1 MVSLSVRRAWVAGG
15 FGVAGGAGVVG
26 GFGAAAAQGH
36 PGQQAGRQQA
46 QRGQFVTAEA
56 GDEWI
61 ERGHVVASQVA
72 DRGPRPD
79 PEGGA
84 DRVQGQE
91 PGEAHP
97 GQAGDDPVGLTQ
109 HVDEAGQRDDL
120 AAVPGEELLRPGH
133 PVRREQH
140 VPAEPGQ
147 QPAPAAPADEPAE
160 AVARHGGHERDHRD
174 RHDVEPPGAGV
185 DRGGDQ
191 HGLAR
196 DRETKALQQ
205 EQATHGRVPVPVQ
218 VRSHGREQTGQCGH
232 PTAWEPGEGMNR
244 GRALTAGRRDMAQ
257 SSGRSIY
264 SLVELLHECRC

>member
-1 MVSLSVRRAWVAGG
+1 MKCCMVSLSVRRAWVAGG

-26 GFGAAAAQGH
+26 RSGAAAAEG
-36 PGQQAGRQQA
+36 PAGQQGGRQQA

-56 GDEWI
+56 GDERI
-61 ERGHVVASQVA
+61 ERGHVVASEVA
-72 DRGPRPD
+72 GRGPRPD
-79 PEGGA
+79 PEGRA

-109 HVDEAGQRDDL
+109 PVDEAGQRDDL

-147 QPAPAAPADEPAE
+147 QPAPAASADEPAD
-160 AVARHGGHERDHRD
+160 AVARHGGRERDHRD
-174 RHDVEPPGAGV
+174 RHDVEPAGAGV

-196 DRETKALQQ
+196 DRETEALQQ
-205 EQATHGRVPVPVQ
+205 EQAAHGRVPVPVQ
-218 VRSHGREQTGQCGH
+218 VRSHGREQARQRGH
-232 PTAWEPGEGMNR
+232 FGAVIPPPGNPGK
-244 GRALTAGRRDMAQ
+244 G
-257 SSGRSIY
+257 
-264 SLVELLHECRC
+264 